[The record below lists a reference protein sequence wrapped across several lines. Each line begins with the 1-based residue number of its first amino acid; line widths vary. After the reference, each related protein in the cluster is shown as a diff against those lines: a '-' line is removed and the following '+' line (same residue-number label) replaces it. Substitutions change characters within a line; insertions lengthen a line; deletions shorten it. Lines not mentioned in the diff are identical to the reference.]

1 VRVSCNKGVNR
12 IRHIFKHAVANEL
25 IEPTVLH
32 KLQAVPPL
40 LAGRTLAH
48 VYVLQGHKVPEEQPA
63 TLGERFEKLSNGW
76 KYRVQVLEKD
86 LVMKLTP
93 KAPIP
98 SVHDEYDQIYIRI
111 PE

>member
-1 VRVSCNKGVNR
+1 MSTSCKGTKCR
-12 IRHIFKHAVANEL
+12 RNEL
-25 IEPTVLH
+25 
-32 KLQAVPPL
+32 
-40 LAGRTLAH
+40 
-48 VYVLQGHKVPEEQPA
+48 A
-63 TLGERFEKLSNGW
+63 TLGERFRELPQGW

-98 SVHDEYDQIYIRI
+98 SVQDEFDQIYIRI